1 MRETDGKIRTS
12 GGWLLASL
20 SAALIFQATP
30 STAADSGGKG
40 EVPAVILAQTATS
53 YTFDIEA
60 QPLPQAIAE
69 FSSLTGLQVLYTE
82 AAAFNFTT
90 APLVGTFTA
99 SEALRLLLAGSGL
112 EARFTSANSVTLELA
127 ARGADD
133 GPTRLSPIVVEGGK
147 IAREFVDNPAS
158 VGVVTGE
165 DIETY
170 GIDDLRDSFNRLGNV
185 RWFEGNRANTGIS
198 IRGINSEGVTEPTN
212 NAPVTSIIIDGATQS
227 VESTRR
233 GARGVWDIGQ
243 VEVFR
248 GPQSTLQGRG
258 ALAGAVI
265 LKTNDPTFFWEGQV
279 QGILAQDERRDGA
292 FVLSGPLIPDELAFR
307 ISGEAR
313 RRDLEIDYEIPENRE
328 LAEDRYRNIRGKL
341 LLEPSGIPDLSV
353 LMTVSRTFDKPGVR
367 AVNIGEDIEFEDR
380 EFLATAGTA
389 VEQRE
394 ATNNNYILEASY
406 EFTDWL
412 LLRSITAK
420 IDSDTEISTPAGFN
434 FQREENRKG
443 EDFTQDLR
451 FEIGDTEDTLSGVVG
466 GFYGH
471 FTLPRESLV
480 TFLGTP
486 FQVIDSDDETV
497 SKSLYADLRYRFLPD
512 WSLLAGGRYTNELV
526 KNKREGQFA
535 GNPVSIDAE
544 QEFDVFLPKLGLA
557 YDITDNQSIAVTAQ
571 RGYRSGFTSDTGG
584 EINAVDPE
592 FLWSYELAYRAQSD
606 EGRWDFGATGFYYDY
621 TDQQITVTE
630 NIATPTQTS
639 RVVNAGSSFAFGAEL
654 QGRYGFDFG
663 MDIYGSLGLLK
674 TEFDDLRLSDA
685 EVDDLSGNEFPEAPA
700 VTASFGASY
709 RHHSGFFAAGD
720 FNFTDRFYS
729 TGSIRNDHLLKVDRF
744 WEVNLRAGYE
754 MEYGSIAF
762 FVDNVFDRDNIT
774 SLNNNNAVVS
784 TPPTEATIGDGR
796 KFGVELT
803 LRF

>member
-1 MRETDGKIRTS
+1 MRETGGKIRT
-12 GGWLLASL
+12 GGGRLLASL
-20 SAALIFQATP
+20 SALLIFQAAP
-30 STAADSGGKG
+30 SIADGSESIAPG
-40 EVPAVILAQTATS
+40 VVIAQAETS

-60 QPLPQAIAE
+60 QPLPQALAE
-69 FSSLTGLQVLYTE
+69 FSSQTGLQVLYTGT
-82 AAAFNFTT
+82 AAFDFTT

-112 EARFTSANSVTLELA
+112 EARFTSVDSVTLELLPTQ
-127 ARGADD
+127 GSDD
-133 GPTRLSPIVVEGGK
+133 GPTRLSPIVIEGGK
-147 IAREFVDNPAS
+147 IAREFIDTPAS

-170 GIDDLRDSFNRLGNV
+170 GVDDLRDAFNRLGNV
-185 RWFEGNRANTGIS
+185 RWFEGNRANAGIS
-198 IRGINSEGVTEPTN
+198 IRGLSSEGVTEPTN
-212 NAPVTSIIIDGATQS
+212 NNPLTSIIIDGATQS

-265 LKTNDPTFFWEGQV
+265 LKTNDPTFFWEGKV
-279 QGILAQDERRDGA
+279 QGVLAQDDRRDGA
-292 FVLSGPLIPDELAFR
+292 FVLSGPLIPDALAFR

-313 RRDLEIDYEIPENRE
+313 RRDLEINYNVKENRE

-341 LLEPSGIPDLSV
+341 LLEPEVIPELSV
-353 LMTVSRTFDKPGVR
+353 LVTASRTFDKPGVR
-367 AVNIGEDIEFEDR
+367 AVNSDDFEDR
-380 EFLATAGTA
+380 EFNAALTTA

-394 ATNNNYILEASY
+394 ATNDNYILEASY
-406 EFTDWL
+406 EFTDSI
-412 LLRSITAK
+412 LLRSISA
-420 IDSDTEISTPAGFN
+420 IVNSDLEISTPEGFN

-451 FEIGDTEDTLSGVVG
+451 LEIGDTEDTLSGVVG

-471 FTLPRESLV
+471 FSLPRESLV
-480 TFLGTP
+480 TAGPT
-486 FQVIDSDDETV
+486 VIQTVDSDNETF

-526 KNKREGQFA
+526 KNKGEGRSFFT
-535 GNPVSIDAE
+535 VSSIDAE
-544 QEFDVFLPKLGLA
+544 QEYNVFLPKVGLA
-557 YDITDNQSIAVTAQ
+557 YDITDNQNIAVTAQ
-571 RGYRSGFTSDTGG
+571 RGYRSGFSEVVATG
-584 EINAVDPE
+584 INDVKPE

-621 TDQQITVTE
+621 KDQQIAVTE
-630 NIATPTQTS
+630 NLGTPTQTTS
-639 RVVNAGSSFAFGAEL
+639 TINAGSSFAFGAEL

-674 TEFDDLRLSDA
+674 TEFDDLKLSDN

-720 FNFTDRFYS
+720 FNFTDSFFS
-729 TGSIRNDHLLKVDRF
+729 IGSIRNDDQLKVDSF
-744 WEVNLRAGYE
+744 WEVNLRTGYE
-754 MEYGSIAF
+754 TDFGSIAF
-762 FVDNVFDRDNIT
+762 FVDNVFDRDYIT
-774 SLNNNNAVVS
+774 SLSNNNNFGAQ
-784 TPPTEATIGDGR
+784 PTEATIGDGR
-796 KFGVELT
+796 KFGVEVT

>member
-1 MRETDGKIRTS
+1 MRETGGKIRT
-12 GGWLLASL
+12 GGGQLLASL
-20 SAALIFQATP
+20 SALLIFQAAP
-30 STAADSGGKG
+30 NTADGSEGTAPG
-40 EVPAVILAQTATS
+40 VVIAQAETS
-53 YTFDIEA
+53 YTFEIEA
-60 QPLPQAIAE
+60 QPLPQALVE

-112 EARFTSANSVTLELA
+112 EARFTSADSVTLELLPTQ
-127 ARGADD
+127 GSED
-133 GPTRLSPIVVEGGK
+133 GPTRLSPIVIEGGK
-147 IAREFVDNPAS
+147 IAREFIDTPAS

-170 GIDDLRDSFNRLGNV
+170 GVDDLRDAFNRLGNV
-185 RWFEGNRANTGIS
+185 RWFEGNRGNAGVA
-198 IRGINSEGVTEPTN
+198 IRGLSSEGVTEPTN
-212 NAPVTSIIIDGATQS
+212 NNPLTSIIIDGATQT

-248 GPQSTLQGRG
+248 GPQSTLQGRNS
-258 ALAGAVI
+258 LAGSVI
-265 LKTNDPTFFWEGQV
+265 LRTNDPTFFWEGQA
-279 QGILAQDERRDGA
+279 QGILAQDDRRDGA
-292 FVLSGPLIPDELAFR
+292 FVLSGPLIPDALAFR
-307 ISGEAR
+307 VSGEAR
-313 RRDLEIDYEIPENRE
+313 RRDLEINYNVKENRE

-341 LLEPSGIPDLSV
+341 LLEPEGIPELSV
-353 LMTVSRTFDKPGVR
+353 LVTASRTFDKPGVR
-367 AVNIGEDIEFEDR
+367 AVNGDDFKDR
-380 EFLATAGTA
+380 EFLAAATTA

-406 EFTDWL
+406 EFTDSI
-412 LLRSITAK
+412 LLRSISA
-420 IDSDTEISTPAGFN
+420 IVDSDLEISTPSGFF
-434 FQREENRKG
+434 FQREENRRGK
-443 EDFTQDLR
+443 DFTQDLR
-451 FEIGDTEDTLSGVVG
+451 LEVGDTEDTLSGVIGV
-466 GFYGH
+466 FYGD

-480 TFLGTP
+480 TAGGTT
-486 FQVIDSDDETV
+486 FQRVDSDNKFEN
-497 SKSLYADLRYRFLPD
+497 KSIYADLRYRFLPD

-526 KNKREGQFA
+526 TNKSEGEFLFSDF
-535 GNPVSIDAE
+535 SIDA
-544 QEFDVFLPKLGLA
+544 QEEFHVFLPKAGLV

-571 RGYRSGFTSDTGG
+571 QGYRSGFTSDVGG
-584 EINAVDPE
+584 ELNRVDPE

-621 TDQQITVTE
+621 KDQQIAVVE
-630 NIATPTQTS
+630 NAGTPAFTS
-639 RVVNAGSSFAFGAEL
+639 SVVNAGGSFAFGAEL

-674 TEFDDLRLSDA
+674 TEFDDLKLSDD

-720 FNFTDRFYS
+720 FNFTDSFFS
-729 TGSIRNDHLLKVDRF
+729 IGSIRNDEQVKVDSF

-754 MEYGSIAF
+754 MEFGSIAF
-762 FVDNVFDRDNIT
+762 FVDNVFDKDYIT
-774 SLNNNNAVVS
+774 SLSNNNPVIS

>member
-1 MRETDGKIRTS
+1 MRETGGKIRT
-12 GGWLLASL
+12 GGGRLLASL
-20 SAALIFQATP
+20 SALLIFQAAP
-30 STAADSGGKG
+30 STADGSESTAPG
-40 EVPAVILAQTATS
+40 VVIAQAETS

-60 QPLPQAIAE
+60 QPLPQALAE
-69 FSSLTGLQVLYTE
+69 FSSQTGLQVLYTGT
-82 AAAFNFTT
+82 AAFDFTT
-90 APLVGTFTA
+90 APLVGTFTT

-112 EARFTSANSVTLELA
+112 EARFTSANSVTLELS
-127 ARGADD
+127 ARNLDD

-147 IAREFVDNPAS
+147 IAREFVDTPAS

-170 GIDDLRDSFNRLGNV
+170 GVDDLRDSFNRLGNV

-233 GARGVWDIGQ
+233 GARGVWDMSQ

-279 QGILAQDERRDGA
+279 QGVLAEDDRRDGA
-292 FVLSGPLIPDELAFR
+292 FVLSGPLVPDALAFR

-313 RRDLEIDYEIPENRE
+313 RRDLEINYNVPQARE

-341 LLEPSGIPDLSV
+341 LLEPEAIPELSV
-353 LMTVSRTFDKPGVR
+353 LLTASRTFDKPGVR
-367 AVNIGEDIEFEDR
+367 AVNRDENRSFEDR
-380 EFLATAGTA
+380 TFFEAATTA

-394 ATNNNYILEASY
+394 ATNNNYILEGSY
-406 EFTDWL
+406 EFTDRL
-412 LLRSITAK
+412 LLRSISA
-420 IDSDTEISTPAGFN
+420 IVDSDTEISTPAGFN

-451 FEIGDTEDTLSGVVG
+451 FEIGDTEDTLSGVIG

-480 TFLGTP
+480 TAGGNII
-486 FQVIDSDDETV
+486 QIIDSEDETV
-497 SKSLYADLRYRFLPD
+497 SKSLYADLRYRFLPN

-526 KNKREGQFA
+526 KNKREGRFITTDI
-535 GNPVSIDAE
+535 NIDAE
-544 QEFDVFLPKLGLA
+544 EEFNVFLPKVGLA
-557 YDITDNQSIAVTAQ
+557 YDITESQSIAVTAQ
-571 RGYRSGFTSDTGG
+571 RGYRSGFTSDTAG

-630 NIATPTQTS
+630 NIATPAQTS
-639 RVVNAGSSFAFGAEL
+639 RVENAGSSFAFGAEL

-674 TEFDDLRLSDA
+674 TEFDDLRLSDD
-685 EVDDLSGNEFPEAPA
+685 EDLSGNEFPEAPA

-720 FNFTDRFYS
+720 FNFTDSFFS
-729 TGSIRNDHLLKVDRF
+729 TGSIENDDQLKVDSF

-754 MEYGSIAF
+754 TDFGSITF
-762 FVDNVFDRDNIT
+762 FVDNVFDRDYIT
-774 SLNNNNAVVS
+774 SLNNNSNLDA
-784 TPPTEATIGDGR
+784 PPTEATIADGR
-796 KFGVELT
+796 KFGVEVT

>member
-1 MRETDGKIRTS
+1 MRETGGKIRT
-12 GGWLLASL
+12 GGGRLLASL
-20 SAALIFQATP
+20 SALLIFQAAP
-30 STAADSGGKG
+30 NTADGSEGTAP
-40 EVPAVILAQTATS
+40 EVVIAQAETS
-53 YTFDIEA
+53 YTFEIEA
-60 QPLPQAIAE
+60 QPLPQALVE

-99 SEALRLLLAGSGL
+99 GEALQLLLAGSGL
-112 EARFTSANSVTLELA
+112 EARFTSVDSVTLELS
-127 ARGADD
+127 ARNLDD
-133 GPTRLSPIVVEGGK
+133 GPTRLSPIVIEGGK
-147 IAREFVDNPAS
+147 IAREFIDTPAS

-170 GIDDLRDSFNRLGNV
+170 GVDDLRDAFNRLGNV
-185 RWFEGNRANTGIS
+185 RWFEGNRANAGIS
-198 IRGINSEGVTEPTN
+198 IRGINSEGVTEPVN
-212 NAPVTSIIIDGATQS
+212 NAPVASIIIDGATQS

-233 GARGVWDIGQ
+233 GARGVWDLGQ

-265 LKTNDPTFFWEGQV
+265 LKTNDPTFFWEGRA
-279 QGILAQDERRDGA
+279 QGVLAQDDRRDGA
-292 FVLSGPLIPDELAFR
+292 FVLSGPLIPDALAFR

-313 RRDLEIDYEIPENRE
+313 RRDLEINYNVKENRE

-341 LLEPSGIPDLSV
+341 LLEPEGIPDLSV
-353 LMTVSRTFDKPGVR
+353 LVTASRTFDKPGVR
-367 AVNIGEDIEFEDR
+367 AVNSEDFEDR
-380 EFLATAGTA
+380 EFLQAATTA

-394 ATNNNYILEASY
+394 ATNDNYILEASY
-406 EFTDWL
+406 EFADGI
-412 LLRSITAK
+412 LLRSISA
-420 IDSDTEISTPAGFN
+420 IVNSDLEISTPAGFN
-434 FQREENRKG
+434 FQRDENRKG

-451 FEIGDTEDTLSGVVG
+451 FEIGDTEDTLSGVIG

-480 TFLGTP
+480 TNGNGSFV
-486 FQVIDSDDETV
+486 FQEIDSDDETV
-497 SKSLYADLRYRFLPD
+497 SKSLYADMRYRFLPD

-526 KNKREGQFA
+526 KNKREGRFLFT
-535 GNPVSIDAE
+535 NVSVDAE
-544 QEFDVFLPKLGLA
+544 QEYEVFLPKAGLV
-557 YDITDNQSIAVTAQ
+557 YDITDNQSIGVTAQ
-571 RGYRSGFTSDTGG
+571 RGYRSGFSEDFEGG
-584 EINAVDPE
+584 INDVKPE

-621 TDQQITVTE
+621 KDQQIPVTE
-630 NIATPTQTS
+630 NVATPAQSTRTI
-639 RVVNAGSSFAFGAEL
+639 NAGSSFAFGAEL

-674 TEFDDLRLSDA
+674 TEFDDLKLSDDEA
-685 EVDDLSGNEFPEAPA
+685 DDLSGNEFPEAPA

-720 FNFTDRFYS
+720 FNFTDSYFS
-729 TGSIRNDHLLKVDRF
+729 IGSIDNDEQLKVDSF

-754 MEYGSIAF
+754 MDYGSVAF
-762 FVDNVFDRDNIT
+762 FVDNVFYRDYIT
-774 SLNNNNAVVS
+774 SLSNDGRFGFA
-784 TPPTEATIGDGR
+784 PTEATIGDGR
-796 KFGVELT
+796 KFGVEVT